1 MSLSWRTS
9 ALILAFVS
17 LRAVGLRPSSRSS
30 RLRSRW
36 VETLVRAGSSRAV
49 RPDPDDRRRY
59 SAPIGALNATL
70 DRTFFA
76 LSDPTRRGILERL
89 GRGPATIGELA
100 EPFGLTLNGVK
111 KHVGILEEVDL
122 VVTAK
127 VGRARECQLGPA
139 QLVDATKWISNY
151 RRTWQRRLD
160 RFGAHV
166 EGTGAG

>member
-1 MSLSWRTS
+1 VR
-9 ALILAFVS
+9 
-17 LRAVGLRPSSRSS
+17 RS
-30 RLRSRW
+30 
-36 VETLVRAGSSRAV
+36 VH
-49 RPDPDDRRRY
+49 Y
-59 SAPIGALNATL
+59 NATL

-100 EPFGLTLNGVK
+100 ERFGLTLNGVK

-127 VGRARECQLGPA
+127 IGRARECQLGPA
-139 QLVDATKWISNY
+139 QLEGATEWIDDY

-160 RFGAHV
+160 RFGTYV
-166 EGTGAG
+166 ERKDAGR

>member
-1 MSLSWRTS
+1 
-9 ALILAFVS
+9 VN
-17 LRAVGLRPSSRSS
+17 RSVHFS
-30 RLRSRW
+30 
-36 VETLVRAGSSRAV
+36 
-49 RPDPDDRRRY
+49 
-59 SAPIGALNATL
+59 ATL

-100 EPFGLTLNGVK
+100 QPFGLTINGVK

-139 QLVDATKWISNY
+139 RLDDATSWIDDY
-151 RRTWQRRLD
+151 RRTWQGRLD
-160 RFGAHV
+160 RFGAYV
-166 EGTGAG
+166 EERGAGR

>member
-1 MSLSWRTS
+1 MH
-9 ALILAFVS
+9 
-17 LRAVGLRPSSRSS
+17 
-30 RLRSRW
+30 
-36 VETLVRAGSSRAV
+36 
-49 RPDPDDRRRY
+49 Y
-59 SAPIGALNATL
+59 QATL

-100 EPFGLTLNGVK
+100 QPFGLTINAVK

-139 QLVDATKWISNY
+139 ELEDATSWIDDY
-151 RRTWQRRLD
+151 RRNWQSRLD
-160 RFGAHV
+160 RFGSYV
-166 EGTGAG
+166 EQKEVGR

>member
-1 MSLSWRTS
+1 VR
-9 ALILAFVS
+9 
-17 LRAVGLRPSSRSS
+17 RS
-30 RLRSRW
+30 
-36 VETLVRAGSSRAV
+36 VH
-49 RPDPDDRRRY
+49 Y
-59 SAPIGALNATL
+59 SATL

-139 QLVDATKWISNY
+139 QLEDATSWIDDY
-151 RRTWQRRLD
+151 RRTSQRRLD
-160 RFGAHV
+160 RFGAYV
-166 EGTGAG
+166 ERKDAGR

>member
-1 MSLSWRTS
+1 
-9 ALILAFVS
+9 
-17 LRAVGLRPSSRSS
+17 
-30 RLRSRW
+30 
-36 VETLVRAGSSRAV
+36 LVH
-49 RPDPDDRRRY
+49 Y
-59 SAPIGALNATL
+59 NATL

-122 VVTAK
+122 VVSAK

-139 QLVDATKWISNY
+139 QLEDATEWIGDY

-160 RFGAHV
+160 RFGSYV
-166 EGTGAG
+166 EKDAGR

>member
-1 MSLSWRTS
+1 MH
-9 ALILAFVS
+9 
-17 LRAVGLRPSSRSS
+17 RS
-30 RLRSRW
+30 
-36 VETLVRAGSSRAV
+36 VQF
-49 RPDPDDRRRY
+49 
-59 SAPIGALNATL
+59 NATL

-89 GRGPATIGELA
+89 GRGPATIGDLA
-100 EPFGLTLNGVK
+100 EPFGLTINGMK

-139 QLVDATKWISNY
+139 QLVEATSWIDEY

-160 RFGAHV
+160 RFGSYV
-166 EGTGAG
+166 EQQDAGG